1 MSAVTPKAMIAALNP
16 TCKKAL
22 EAALGLCV
30 SRTHFTA
37 ELEHW
42 LLKLLDVPKADF
54 AQMISAF
61 GADPAQVRR
70 ELERELDKFKT
81 GNSRNP
87 DISPD
92 VFDLTTAAWT
102 MASLGYGAGAVR
114 SSHLF
119 AALLA
124 DRTLGMRIRGS
135 IPELAKLSTD
145 RVEKELPNLLGAI
158 DSEESA
164 PASGGRESGD
174 APRQPGNSGK
184 TPSLDQFTTDL
195 TARAKSG
202 DIDPVIGRDPEI
214 RRMIDILIRRRQNNP
229 ILTGEAGVGKTA
241 VVEGLALRIAE
252 GDVPPPLKNV
262 SVKVLDLGLLQAGAG
277 VKGEFENRLKS
288 VIDEVKKS
296 PVPII
301 LFIDEAHT
309 LIGAGGAAGQND
321 AANLLKPA
329 LARGELRTIAATTF
343 AEYKKFIAND
353 AALRRRFQVVQVA
366 EPEEPTAVRM
376 LRGLCG
382 MLEKHHKVRILD
394 EAAINSVRLSARY
407 IPDRQLPD
415 KAVSLLDTTCA
426 RVALS
431 QSATP
436 SPLEDATREV
446 QLLETEIAVL
456 KREAVSDTGDPDRLA
471 DREDR
476 LAASTAR
483 RDVLQK
489 QLDEE
494 RKLVEDIRTKL
505 SAVEADD
512 SDGKPELAAD
522 RQELDRLRGELAKV
536 QGETPLV
543 FPVVNGSAVAETVA
557 QMTGI
562 PVGKMVRDEIDSVLH
577 LKDHLAQRVIGQDAA
592 LDAIAQRIRV
602 ARSELA
608 DPRRPLGVFLLVGP
622 SGVGKTETAAAL
634 SDLMYGGEHGMIVIN
649 MSEYKES
656 SKISRL
662 TGTAKGYVGYGEG
675 GVLTNAVKNRPHSV
689 VLLDEVEKADPSVQE
704 IFYQVFDKGILQND
718 DGEEVSFKN
727 TIVLLTSNVGTD
739 TIAKLCAD
747 PDTTPDAA
755 GLAEALRP
763 DLLKAFKPALLG
775 RMVVVPYFPLSD
787 AVLRSV
793 ADLQLKRIATRL
805 KENHKATFEYSPDVL
820 GAIAARCTEVESGAR
835 NVDHILTGT
844 VLPELAGLILTRL
857 SEGQPVSRITLGVD
871 DKSDFTYA
879 AD

>member
-1 MSAVTPKAMIAALNP
+1 MPPRRHWKTRLGKCSCSKPRSPSSSARPCPTPATRTGWP
-16 TCKKAL
+16 TAKN
-22 EAALGLCV
+22 G
-30 SRTHFTA
+30 
-37 ELEHW
+37 
-42 LLKLLDVPKADF
+42 
-54 AQMISAF
+54 
-61 GADPAQVRR
+61 
-70 ELERELDKFKT
+70 
-81 GNSRNP
+81 
-87 DISPD
+87 SP
-92 VFDLTTAAWT
+92 
-102 MASLGYGAGAVR
+102 
-114 SSHLF
+114 
-119 AALLA
+119 
-124 DRTLGMRIRGS
+124 
-135 IPELAKLSTD
+135 
-145 RVEKELPNLLGAI
+145 
-158 DSEESA
+158 
-164 PASGGRESGD
+164 
-174 APRQPGNSGK
+174 
-184 TPSLDQFTTDL
+184 
-195 TARAKSG
+195 
-202 DIDPVIGRDPEI
+202 
-214 RRMIDILIRRRQNNP
+214 RRRP
-229 ILTGEAGVGKTA
+229 G
-241 VVEGLALRIAE
+241 
-252 GDVPPPLKNV
+252 
-262 SVKVLDLGLLQAGAG
+262 
-277 VKGEFENRLKS
+277 
-288 VIDEVKKS
+288 
-296 PVPII
+296 
-301 LFIDEAHT
+301 
-309 LIGAGGAAGQND
+309 
-321 AANLLKPA
+321 
-329 LARGELRTIAATTF
+329 RTT
-343 AEYKKFIAND
+343 
-353 AALRRRFQVVQVA
+353 
-366 EPEEPTAVRM
+366 
-376 LRGLCG
+376 
-382 MLEKHHKVRILD
+382 
-394 EAAINSVRLSARY
+394 
-407 IPDRQLPD
+407 
-415 KAVSLLDTTCA
+415 
-426 RVALS
+426 
-431 QSATP
+431 
-436 SPLEDATREV
+436 
-446 QLLETEIAVL
+446 
-456 KREAVSDTGDPDRLA
+456 
-471 DREDR
+471 
-476 LAASTAR
+476 
-483 RDVLQK
+483 LQK

-494 RKLVEDIRTKL
+494 RKLVEDIRQKL
-505 SAVEADD
+505 SAVEADAG
-512 SDGKPELAAD
+512 DGKPELAAD

-739 TIAKLCAD
+739 TIAKLCGD

-775 RMVVVPYFPLSD
+775 RMVVVPYFPLTD

-793 ADLQLKRIATRL
+793 ADLQLKRIGVRL

-857 SEGQPVSRITLGVD
+857 SEGRPVTRIILGVD
-871 DKSDFTYA
+871 DTSEFTYA